1 MVIFHSYVSL
11 PEGNLW
17 DKKTCYKWGAEI
29 GAELFRFFIIKSL
42 GSPKIFRMSRA
53 GKVTCR
59 FAIENG
65 DFEIVDLAIENGDL
79 PYSCLMC
86 FLYV

>member
-1 MVIFHSYVSL
+1 MAITV
-11 PEGNLW
+11 W
-17 DKKTCYKWGAEI
+17 DKKHVTNGVPKLGGTFSIFHHQVI
-29 GAELFRFFIIKSL
+29 GVTEK
-42 GSPKIFRMSRA
+42 FRMSRA

-79 PYSCLMC
+79 PK
-86 FLYV
+86 VV